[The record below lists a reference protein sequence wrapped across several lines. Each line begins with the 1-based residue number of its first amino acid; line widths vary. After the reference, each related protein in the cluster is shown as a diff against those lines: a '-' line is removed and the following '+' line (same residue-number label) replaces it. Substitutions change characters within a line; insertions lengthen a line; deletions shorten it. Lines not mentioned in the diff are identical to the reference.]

1 MAYLEMQG
9 VTKLF
14 PGVVANDRVD
24 LAVEKGSIHALLGE
38 NGAGK
43 STLMKVLYGIYQ
55 PDEGKIFLD
64 GKEIHIPNP
73 QAAIDLGIGM
83 VHQEFQ
89 LVPSLSVAE
98 NIALGHEPKR
108 GIWVDRKKEKATI
121 QGLADQF
128 GFTVSLDTPVSE
140 LSVGAQQKVEII
152 KLLYRQADILILD
165 EPTAVLTP
173 QEVDD
178 LFKVLENL
186 RSQKRTI
193 IYITHK
199 MREVKEMCNTA
210 TILRRAKLVDT
221 VVVHETSERELAN
234 LMVGQQIIDQV
245 FPRSQVVGVE
255 RIILRG
261 LKANDDRS
269 VPALRDLSLS
279 VRAGEIVG
287 IAGVQGNGQSELVD
301 VIAGLREAEG
311 AVLIGEKDVSRR
323 SLRER
328 RAAGLAIIPE
338 KRKEQGLNLAADI
351 AENVIATRYFHRP
364 FSKGGLLNRP
374 AAEKFGNEVIRRF
387 GIKANSANDY
397 VRTLSGGNQQKV
409 ITGREMV
416 DDPDILIAAY
426 PTRGLDIGAAQSVR
440 EELIK
445 RRDAGGAILLISAD
459 LDELFAVADRIAV
472 LYEGYITAEKPTDQT
487 NYEEV
492 GLYMAGHKDEPRN

>member
-9 VTKLF
+9 ITKIF
-14 PGVVANDRVD
+14 PGIVANDRVD

-43 STLMKVLYGIYQ
+43 STLMKVLYGIY
-55 PDEGKIFLD
+55 PPEEGKIYLN

-73 QAAIDLGIGM
+73 EAAIELGIGM

-98 NIALGHEPKR
+98 NIALGHEPKQ
-108 GIWVDRKKEKATI
+108 GIWVDRKKMKETI
-121 QGLADQF
+121 RGLVEQF
-128 GFTVSLDTPVSE
+128 GFSISLDMPVSE

-178 LFKVLENL
+178 LFRVLENL
-186 RSQKRTI
+186 RSQDRTI

-199 MREVKEMCNTA
+199 MREVKKMCDTA
-210 TILRRAKLVDT
+210 TILRRAKLVAS
-221 VVVHETSERELAN
+221 VAVHETSERQLAN
-234 LMVGQQIIDQV
+234 LMVGQQVIDQV
-245 FPRSQVVGVE
+245 FPRSQVIGKESIV
-255 RIILRG
+255 LRG
-261 LKANDDRS
+261 LKANDDRN
-269 VPALRDLSLS
+269 VPALRNLNLT
-279 VRAGEIVG
+279 VRSGEIVG

-311 AVLIGEKDVSRR
+311 EILIGGKDVSHKNM
-323 SLRER
+323 RER
-328 RAAGLAIIPE
+328 RADGLAIIPE

-351 AENVIATRYFHRP
+351 AENVIATRYFHKP
-364 FSKGGLLNRP
+364 FANLGIVSRLNS
-374 AAEKFGNEVIRRF
+374 EKFGDQVIKRF
-387 GIKANSANDY
+387 GIKANNAKDL
-397 VRTLSGGNQQKV
+397 VKTLSGGNQQKV

-416 DDPDILIAAY
+416 DDPAILIAAY

-445 RRDAGGAILLISAD
+445 RRDAAGAILLISAD

-472 LYEGYITAEKPTDQT
+472 IYEGSIISEKPTDQT
-487 NYEEV
+487 TYEEI
-492 GLYMAGHKDEPRN
+492 GLYMAGHTDE